1 MNENSHLEIK
11 IQEEERRNWNEKVR
25 GIIRQFSA
33 GILMMLSSGQIIYS
47 FCCEPE
53 TLPKS
58 YYSFLLTHSNLR
70 EIYGHSKAKNVMQL
84 ITKVINSNA
93 KSTRYIS
100 ESEDLSY
107 SLDPSLPV
115 TELSELH
122 IERSPAHDF
131 ALCSVQHPHRDYCL
145 NSFGDCAIAE
155 FQRGIYLYAPL
166 NLVMSIVFKSKRFL
180 EDPVGSGSRI
190 LISTIRSAIF
200 LTAYVCCAWSS
211 PCAFRRLFGI
221 DKPSRFFLSGFLAGS
236 AVFIEVPGRRLE
248 LALYCLPRAVEAAW
262 NCAVKW
268 GYWDHYWGGETLYF
282 SIASGILMSL
292 YQHDPESIHDGYR
305 KVMIRLIGVN

>member
-1 MNENSHLEIK
+1 MLL
-11 IQEEERRNWNEKVR
+11 
-25 GIIRQFSA
+25 
-33 GILMMLSSGQIIYS
+33 IL
-47 FCCEPE
+47 
-53 TLPKS
+53 
-58 YYSFLLTHSNLR
+58 H
-70 EIYGHSKAKNVMQL
+70 
-84 ITKVINSNA
+84 
-93 KSTRYIS
+93 
-100 ESEDLSY
+100 
-107 SLDPSLPV
+107 
-115 TELSELH
+115 
-122 IERSPAHDF
+122 
-131 ALCSVQHPHRDYCL
+131 
-145 NSFGDCAIAE
+145 SFGDCAIAE

-190 LISTIRSAIF
+190 LISTLRSAIF

-268 GYWDHYWGGETLYF
+268 GYWDHHWGGETLYF